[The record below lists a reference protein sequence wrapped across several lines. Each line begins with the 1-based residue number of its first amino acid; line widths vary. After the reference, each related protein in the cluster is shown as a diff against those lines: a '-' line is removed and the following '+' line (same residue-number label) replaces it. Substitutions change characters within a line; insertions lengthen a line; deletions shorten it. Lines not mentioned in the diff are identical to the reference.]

1 MQHEAK
7 SNTGTPRPR
16 SAGARGADRD
26 ALQGMEVG
34 GRKSAVQRG
43 GAASAERR
51 AATHHRARQGCR
63 GGDSAKE
70 LERLLPE
77 EQHLA
82 FVEFME
88 SLHVEGLDLSREPDY
103 GRDVE
108 L

>member
-1 MQHEAK
+1 
-7 SNTGTPRPR
+7 
-16 SAGARGADRD
+16 
-26 ALQGMEVG
+26 
-34 GRKSAVQRG
+34 
-43 GAASAERR
+43 
-51 AATHHRARQGCR
+51 
-63 GGDSAKE
+63 